1 VVMIVH
7 PRKLHWT
14 ISLWATFGC
23 LPHIHTNVTLVN
35 ILYVNKGR
43 GALQYHNS
51 SSTSTK
57 ALSKKLHLVIHKSPI
72 KKVTP
77 RHPQK
82 PYQKSYTSSST
93 KALSKKLHLVIHDGI
108 CTKSSHEIVQVG
120 VTAYTCKLPLC
131 IHQTLMNSKTSRLH
145 LVPRS
150 A

>member
-23 LPHIHTNVTLVN
+23 LPHIHINVTLVN

-43 GALQYHNS
+43 GVLQYHNS
-51 SSTSTK
+51 SSTPTK

-77 RHPQK
+77 RHPRWD
-82 PYQKSYTSSST
+82 
-93 KALSKKLHLVIHDGI
+93 LHQEFPQDRP
-108 CTKSSHEIVQVG
+108 SRSHCLHVQ
-120 VTAYTCKLPLC
+120 APSLHPPNADEFQDEPPPLGTPVC
-131 IHQTLMNSKTSRLH
+131 LRS
-145 LVPRS
+145 PREL
-150 A
+150 